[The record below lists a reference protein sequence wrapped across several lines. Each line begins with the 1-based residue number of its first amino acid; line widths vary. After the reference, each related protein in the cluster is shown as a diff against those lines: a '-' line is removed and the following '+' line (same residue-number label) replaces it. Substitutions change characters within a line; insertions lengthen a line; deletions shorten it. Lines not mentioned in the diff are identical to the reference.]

1 MRTMVRVLN
10 QSIRYQYS
18 SPINIKDKLRKQN
31 KTKQLL
37 SFFMHLYNLIHTHYP
52 SISLSA
58 RPPSRPS
65 IRPPPPSVRPPI
77 RSSARPSVRPPGIH
91 LSQFLT
97 LFKRGANTY

>member
-65 IRPPPPSVRPPI
+65 IRPPPPVRP
-77 RSSARPSVRPPGIH
+77 SAHPFVRPSARPPGIH
-91 LSQFLT
+91 QSQFLT